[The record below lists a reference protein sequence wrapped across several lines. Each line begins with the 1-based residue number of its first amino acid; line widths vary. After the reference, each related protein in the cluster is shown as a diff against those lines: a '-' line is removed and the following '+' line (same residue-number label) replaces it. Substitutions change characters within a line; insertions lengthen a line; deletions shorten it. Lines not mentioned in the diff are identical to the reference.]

1 LVAKF
6 ASTIVRKVLRF
17 SDTPPALPGKCAY
30 LKNLTK
36 RLSWLTVYET
46 GEREG
51 VEFSKLSG
59 AENLRL

>member
-1 LVAKF
+1 
-6 ASTIVRKVLRF
+6 VRKVLPF
-17 SDTPPALPGKCAY
+17 SDIPSALLEDCAY